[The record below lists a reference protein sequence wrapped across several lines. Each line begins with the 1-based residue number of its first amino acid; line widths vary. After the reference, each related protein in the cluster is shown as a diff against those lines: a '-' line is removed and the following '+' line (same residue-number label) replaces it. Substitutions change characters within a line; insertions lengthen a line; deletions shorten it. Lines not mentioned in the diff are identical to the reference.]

1 MTATLLETNERAL
14 KKRARQNSSDPEIC
28 CQKRDAVI
36 KEKIMCNGCKLDYC
50 LKCAGITHTLF
61 EYLTQGEM
69 EDFLWS
75 CKSCKATFPSLDNI
89 TKSLK
94 ESLDKNDTRMTK
106 FEDRVG
112 KLESGKVNK
121 HNSTG
126 YERRNLQ

>member
-1 MTATLLETNERAL
+1 
-14 KKRARQNSSDPEIC
+14 
-28 CQKRDAVI
+28 
-36 KEKIMCNGCKLDYC
+36 
-50 LKCAGITHTLF
+50 
-61 EYLTQGEM
+61 M
-69 EDFLWS
+69 EDFLWP

-121 HNSTG
+121 HSSTG
-126 YERRNLQ
+126 YERRNLQQLKR